1 MKLFNCLVHLD
12 EPKACVVRDIEVTS
26 MEDAPTQ
33 GTVSYY
39 GAKHV
44 VEYVGK
50 SPDTL
55 IFTEVKPK
63 EDHKW
68 LL

>member
-1 MKLFNCLVHLD
+1 MKLFHCLVHID
-12 EPKACVVRDIEVTS
+12 EPRACVERDVEVSS
-26 MEDAPTQ
+26 MKDRQ

-55 IFTEVKPK
+55 VFKEVKPK
-63 EDHKW
+63 EEETW